1 MAAQEFIIDPVMTL
15 DWMSNVILLS
25 SCVQLIMYL
34 QSVSV
39 QLVKHDLVWPQAGSG
54 GIPAAVRLVW
64 NTKNETSNND
74 IFKWRFAIIYIKLY
88 ITDQNHGLVQFYF
101 FLEHHIIENKA
112 SFKTVIWCL
121 WEFVVSGFY
130 SSISSSIVCVW
141 LLFLSLDPLLAPQF
155 LLLTWMNCVRL
166 ISKVGATFE
175 SDQRKQRSLPLSRP
189 HVYKNS

>member
-39 QLVKHDLVWPQAGSG
+39 QLVKHDLVWPQAGSS

-74 IFKWRFAIIYIKLY
+74 IFKWRFAMIYIKLY

-121 WEFVVSGFY
+121 WEFVISGFY
-130 SSISSSIVCVW
+130 SSISSWIVCMV
-141 LLFLSLDPLLAPQF
+141 
-155 LLLTWMNCVRL
+155 V
-166 ISKVGATFE
+166 VFE
-175 SDQRKQRSLPLSRP
+175 SRSSPCSTISSSYLDELCSSNFQSWC
-189 HVYKNS
+189 HIWIGSKKTKILAIKSSTCL

>member
-1 MAAQEFIIDPVMTL
+1 MLSFFVTGLPLHHLNKTISTSVIDFLTA
-15 DWMSNVILLS
+15 
-25 SCVQLIMYL
+25 YE

-64 NTKNETSNND
+64 NTKNEMSNND
-74 IFKWRFAIIYIKLY
+74 IFKWRFAMIYIKLY

-130 SSISSSIVCVW
+130 SSISSWIVCVW
-141 LLFLSLDPLLAPQF
+141 LLFLSLAFVSGHFTF
-155 LLLTWMNCVRL
+155 LLSSTLVLN
-166 ISKVGATFE
+166 IKNYSIKYFE
-175 SDQRKQRSLPLSRP
+175 LDYVTTNETPDLQLCSL
-189 HVYKNS
+189 K